1 MRHIANKVLVS
12 SSCRPLFNNVVAEFA
27 SLSQTS
33 QAVLKRRGGF
43 PIPAAIRSFSGSSE
57 GGWQGRD
64 PESIRRTLT
73 PVQTLELTPEEK
85 SLRQKILAEATLNQ
99 STKGTGAMLDETK
112 KNLEKLL
119 QMQPGNALDKHK
131 MQERDPPPKIE
142 SMSALLKERL
152 KMGPM
157 PVSEYMALA
166 MTHPEHGYYVT
177 RDVFGSQ
184 GDFTTAPEISQL
196 FGELIGV
203 WVVWVWQSLGQPSQI
218 QLIELGPGKGTMMSD
233 LLRATKSFKDFQKAL
248 SVHMVEVSPVL
259 QSLQRQKLG
268 GAQGGI
274 KDAEVTLH
282 DGTGVPIR
290 WHSHLA
296 DIPINEGAA
305 SIILCQEFFDV
316 MPVRQF
322 IHTEK
327 GWCEKLVVPDDDG
340 KGGEGVYDG
349 LKFALSPGPT
359 AASKLVIESG
369 QIPGLPKNPKI
380 GDGVEASPEGW
391 QMASQIGQR
400 VRQTG
405 GAALII
411 DYGNDG
417 FAADTLQAIKDHKP
431 VHPLFKPGE
440 CDLTAHVDF
449 RAVKE
454 AALSSTVV
462 DDVALLAQL
471 SLATQKG
478 QSPEDSAATA
488 IESMEAKREAEAGA
502 QEPLVAHGPV
512 SQNEFLHG
520 LGIRDRIM
528 MLLEHPNADEEKSAA
543 LVSQYERLCSPEQMG
558 TLFKVMAIT
567 SSALQPGSL
576 PMLVPPEPTEAP
588 AEDSA
593 AADAASNSSSAS
605 PPASN

>member
-268 GAQGGI
+268 GAQGLSELHLPLAHLATPPLSRSPSSSPSSAMLLERHSSFPSPPLDPPSLHLLTLDLSLSQTNLTRQCGAGGI

-327 GWCEKLVVPDDDG
+327 G
-340 KGGEGVYDG
+340 Y
-349 LKFALSPGPT
+349 AARLS
-359 AASKLVIESG
+359 
-369 QIPGLPKNPKI
+369 
-380 GDGVEASPEGW
+380 
-391 QMASQIGQR
+391 
-400 VRQTG
+400 
-405 GAALII
+405 
-411 DYGNDG
+411 
-417 FAADTLQAIKDHKP
+417 H
-431 VHPLFKPGE
+431 
-440 CDLTAHVDF
+440 
-449 RAVKE
+449 
-454 AALSSTVV
+454 
-462 DDVALLAQL
+462 L
-471 SLATQKG
+471 SLCIWLFACNASHLT
-478 QSPEDSAATA
+478 
-488 IESMEAKREAEAGA
+488 
-502 QEPLVAHGPV
+502 
-512 SQNEFLHG
+512 F
-520 LGIRDRIM
+520 RI
-528 MLLEHPNADEEKSAA
+528 
-543 LVSQYERLCSPEQMG
+543 
-558 TLFKVMAIT
+558 
-567 SSALQPGSL
+567 
-576 PMLVPPEPTEAP
+576 
-588 AEDSA
+588 
-593 AADAASNSSSAS
+593 
-605 PPASN
+605 